1 MQTTVDND
9 TMNGVLSNILANFGV
24 GSVDSMELGE
34 AYKIGMGDTPFKDLH
49 VEKVRPN
56 RISIAHY
63 IKENG
68 DLCRD
73 PEIVFKQVDGR
84 FIPVELQQQTP
95 LGSQYEHDPDGIEGV
110 DELLETWGS
119 NLREQG
125 HVEAA
130 KTAEQLG
137 GC

>member
-1 MQTTVDND
+1 MQTQAENE
-9 TMNGVLSNILANFGV
+9 TMNTVLAEILVNLGVE
-24 GSVDSMELGE
+24 SVESMELGE
-34 AYKIGMGDTPFKDLH
+34 AYKIDMSDTTFMDLH

-56 RISIAHY
+56 RLSIAHY
-63 IKENG
+63 VKQNG

-73 PEIVFKQVDGR
+73 PEIVFKQVGEG
-84 FIPVELQQQTP
+84 FVPVELQQDTVFKP
-95 LGSQYEHDPDGIEGV
+95 HYKHDQDGLSGI
-110 DELLETWGS
+110 DDLLERWGE